1 MSGARRLLQR
11 AVAVLAITSG
21 VTMLVSEVAAQAV
34 PGEQGVDT
42 SLPDTGSKVVVNGRG
57 AFASMQFTVNQT
69 QNLSTQA
76 ISIKWTGGVPTE
88 RTGIRFGAHFVQIYQ
103 CWGDDDGTVPGN
115 PGPPPEQCQAGAFG
129 NSAAGAPSSLF
140 SDPMVYSRT
149 VSRVGWATDSPAIGV
164 LDAAGLNRWRV
175 FRAVDGTEVGEALNP
190 AYNPFLGSAF
200 WLNPYFNSI
209 TTNEIPGGVTN
220 SDGSGA
226 ELFQVL
232 TGDEA
237 PGLGCGKKSQA
248 DGASGLKVPKCWL
261 VIVPRGNQATEN
273 LNTPF
278 AAYGDTI
285 GVATSPLAPN
295 AWKNRVAIPLEFN
308 PVDSP
313 CAFSET
319 ERRMAGNE
327 MALPAVANWQPKLCE
342 SPGSAPFSYAPV
354 ADGTARS
361 LVTSGVAGSAGMAVV
376 GEPIDTSTLGPDNP
390 AVYAPITLS
399 GLTIG
404 FNIERR
410 ADIKAPPEM
419 STLNGVRVASI
430 NLTPRLVAK
439 LLTQSYG
446 SQVTIY
452 GTPSDDL
459 HGFVR
464 TNPAHLALDPDF
476 IRFNPEFAL
485 LYFVQGRTMGGLQLP
500 AGSSDAAIA
509 LWEWILADPEAKAWL
524 EGTAD
529 EWGMTVNPYFNA
541 KPAKNPSNVEFYNPV
556 PNAFPKADPYCYQG
570 PPQGAG
576 GNVVPPLLCGTD
588 WMPYARGFRET
599 AQVTRAASDGA
610 RIAQNAL
617 AEASSAVWGR
627 SQPQGIGDRAMLS
640 LTDTPS
646 AAQFGLQVAQLSRA
660 GDNGATR
667 NFIAPNDA
675 SLLAGLAGLKAAAG
689 SGMLLADHTL
699 SAPGGYPLT
708 IVNYAALTPLALDTA
723 ARNDYARFIEY
734 AVTEGQ
740 VPGLGFGKL
749 PRGYT
754 PLPDTLRA
762 TAMAAASKVRTLK
775 PTPST
780 TTTAA
785 TYKPPVTYDYGT
797 DNGGYVDYTFPVDT
811 LPLESTTVPA
821 ETTTVPT
828 GSTTTTTVVG
838 GGGGPTSTLPAVLTP
853 ATDAPRNRYAV
864 LGLGFLAIGSA
875 LAALEITKRPRRG
888 VVKVEPVGAAVAAAT
903 GGAGS

>member
-1 MSGARRLLQR
+1 MNPSRRLLQR
-11 AVAVLAITSG
+11 MVAILAVTAG
-21 VTMLVSEVAAQAV
+21 VGLLVGQAAAQAV
-34 PGEQGVDT
+34 PGEQGTDT
-42 SLPDTGSKVVVNGRG
+42 SLPDTESKVVVSGRG
-57 AFASMQFTVNQT
+57 SFASMQFTVNQT

-76 ISIKWTGGVPTE
+76 ISIKWTGGQPTQ
-88 RTGIRFGAHFVQIYQ
+88 RRSIRFGAHFVQVYQ
-103 CWGDDDGTVPGN
+103 CWGEDDGTVPGN

-129 NSAAGAPSSLF
+129 NSAAGAPTSLF
-140 SDPMVYSRT
+140 ADPMVYSRT
-149 VSRVGWATDSPAIGV
+149 VSRAGWATDSPSNGV

-175 FRAVDGTEVGEALNP
+175 FRAVDGTEVGESINP
-190 AYNPFLGSAF
+190 NYNPFLGSTF

-220 SDGSGA
+220 SDGTGA

-237 PGLGCGKKSQA
+237 PGLGCGKKSLD
-248 DGASGLKVPKCWL
+248 DGAGGLKVPKCWL
-261 VIVPRGNQATEN
+261 VIVPRGDVATEN
-273 LNTPF
+273 AGTPF
-278 AAYGDTI
+278 ANFGDSL
-285 GVATSPLAPN
+285 GVATSPLAPA
-295 AWKNRVAIPLEFN
+295 AWKNRIAIPLQFN
-308 PVDSP
+308 PVDSA

-319 ERRMAGNE
+319 ERRIAGNE
-327 MALPAVANWQPKLCE
+327 MALSAVANWQPKLCE
-342 SPGSAPFSYAPV
+342 AAGAAPFSYAPV

-361 LVTSGVAGSAGMAVV
+361 LITSGVSGSAGMAVI
-376 GEPIDTSTLGPDNP
+376 GEPLDTSTLGADNP
-390 AVYAPITLS
+390 AVYAPLTLS

-419 STLNGVRVASI
+419 EVLNGVRVATM

-446 SQVTIY
+446 SQVSIY
-452 GTPSDDL
+452 GTPSDAL

-485 LYFVQGRTMGGLQLP
+485 LYFTQGRTMGGLQLP

-524 EGTAD
+524 EGTPD

-541 KPAKNPSNVEFYNPV
+541 KAASNPSNVEFYNPV
-556 PNAFPKADPYCYQG
+556 PSAFPKADPFCYEG

-588 WMPYARGFRET
+588 WMPYSRGFRET
-599 AQVTRAASDGA
+599 AQVARTASDGA

-617 AEASSAVWGR
+617 AEAPSAVWGR
-627 SQPQGIGDRAMLS
+627 AQPQGIGDRAVLS

-646 AAQFGLQVAQLSRA
+646 AAQFGLQVAKLSRA

-667 NFIAPNDA
+667 SFIAPSDT
-675 SLLAGLAGLKAAAG
+675 SLVAGLAGLKADPG
-689 SGMLLADHTL
+689 SGMLLPDPSQ

-708 IVNYAALTPLALDTA
+708 IVNYAAITPLALDTA
-723 ARNDYARFIEY
+723 SRNDYARFIEY
-734 AVTEGQ
+734 AVSDGQ

-754 PLPDTLRA
+754 PLTSSLRSAA
-762 TAMAAASKVRTLK
+762 TSAAAKIRTLK
-775 PTPST
+775 PTPT
-780 TTTAA
+780 TTTTIY
-785 TYKPPVTYDYGT
+785 TYRPPVTYDYG
-797 DNGGYVDYTFPVDT
+797 DSGGGEFTYDT
-811 LPLESTTVPA
+811 LPIDTTPLPTESSVAPVDSSSST
-821 ETTTVPT
+821 
-828 GSTTTTTVVG
+828 TTTTTVVG
-838 GGGGPTSTLPAVLTP
+838 DGGGPTSTVPAVLTP
-853 ATDAPRNRYAV
+853 QVDPPSNRYAV

-888 VVKVEPVGAAVAAAT
+888 VLKVETIAT